1 MAMNVNS
8 DDTFEFLMNG
18 MGLQLCVLN
27 TLNGASKYK
36 FMKEM
41 STYVNETN
49 FLEAFRCKPHLVAS
63 MVYYETGVLLPFVRG
78 PLYPGHVNQQNVE
91 PEATK
96 SNLQRRGSVYINPN
110 YIMPPMRRRSN
121 AMQKNDTYFV
131 HDKLPIGINT
141 CNAGHGYDD
150 DFMHV
155 YPDDDDDDW
164 QFTQRLL
171 NWNR

>member
-1 MAMNVNS
+1 MG
-8 DDTFEFLMNG
+8 LMNG

-78 PLYPGHVNQQNVE
+78 PLYPGHVNQRNVD

-96 SNLQRRGSVYINPN
+96 SNLQRRESVYINPN
-110 YIMPPMRRRSN
+110 YIMPLMRRR
-121 AMQKNDTYFV
+121 
-131 HDKLPIGINT
+131 
-141 CNAGHGYDD
+141 
-150 DFMHV
+150 
-155 YPDDDDDDW
+155 
-164 QFTQRLL
+164 
-171 NWNR
+171 